1 MISMIIFI
9 PVACTKCLTS
19 IVIACQIKQIIEE
32 SWETMTNQK
41 NQNDKKSLKK
51 N

>member
-1 MISMIIFI
+1 MIIYI

-19 IVIACQIKQIIEE
+19 IVIACQIKLIEE
-32 SWETMTNQK
+32 SWETNDQSK
-41 NQNDKKSLKK
+41 NQNDKESLKK